1 MDEARAFCEYY
12 SKRLPHEYE
21 WQLAAQGTDG
31 RPFPWGD
38 EVEGP
43 SNFTRVPTPCSRTE
57 CKNIDLFEP
66 TKVGS
71 FSPAGDS
78 PSGMRDAIGN
88 VWQYVDQ
95 FIDDHTEHV
104 MLKGG
109 SSYDLQN
116 IGGWSDMEDWQN
128 QSPGL
133 WYFSQAKWGQCC
145 SRNGVPS
152 SIARVDAH
160 NKWMRMSDSFDRAS
174 TVGFRC
180 VKDHQDGAPGPYHVH
195 KQDEEQIT
203 FLS

>member
-1 MDEARAFCEYY
+1 MDLPVTSISVDEARGFCEYH

-128 QSPGL
+128 
-133 WYFSQAKWGQCC
+133 
-145 SRNGVPS
+145 
-152 SIARVDAH
+152 
-160 NKWMRMSDSFDRAS
+160 
-174 TVGFRC
+174 
-180 VKDHQDGAPGPYHVH
+180 
-195 KQDEEQIT
+195 
-203 FLS
+203 